1 MPVVAGVDETV
12 MEQNMTARLDGKIA
26 VVTAAGQGIGR
37 AIAEA
42 FVAEG
47 ATVYAS
53 DLDRSKL
60 DGLTAS
66 DLASLDV
73 RSSAAVDA
81 YAATVGD
88 IDVLVNV
95 AGFVHHG
102 TVIDTSDEDMD
113 FSWDL
118 NVKSMHRTIRAF
130 LPGMVNRAQGRGGS
144 SSIVNLAS
152 VASSLK
158 AAPNRYVYGATKAA
172 VIGLTK
178 AVALDFIGKGIRANA
193 ICPGTVHSP
202 SWEARVAELGAGM
215 EGGADAAK
223 AQFVARQPMGRIGT
237 PEEIAALAVYL
248 GSDES
253 GFSTGQALAID
264 GGWSL

>member
-1 MPVVAGVDETV
+1 
-12 MEQNMTARLDGKIA
+12 MTGRLEGKIA

-37 AIAEA
+37 AIAETY
-42 FVAEG
+42 VAEG

-53 DLDRSKL
+53 DLDKAKL
-60 DGLTAS
+60 DGLNAH
-66 DLASLDV
+66 DVASLDV
-73 RSSAAVDA
+73 MSTEAVEA
-81 YAATVGD
+81 YAKRIGD
-88 IDVLVNV
+88 IDILVNV

-102 TVIDTSDEDMD
+102 TVLDAGEADMD

-118 NVKSMHRTIRAF
+118 NVKSIDRTIRAF
-130 LPGMVNRAQGRGGS
+130 LPGMMARAEKGDGS
-144 SSIVNLAS
+144 GSIVNLSS
-152 VASSLK
+152 VASSIK
-158 AAPNRYVYGATKAA
+158 AAPNRYVYATTKAA

-178 AVALDFIGKGIRANA
+178 AVALDFISKGIRANA

-202 SWEARVAELGAGM
+202 SWEDRVSELGATM
-215 EGGADAAK
+215 PGGAEAAK
-223 AQFVARQPMGRIGT
+223 AQFVSRQPMGRIGT

-253 GFSTGQALAID
+253 AFSTGMAVTID